1 MKNKILIRLYIV
13 EIDQHYDIFVP
24 TNEYIGK
31 LIKLIVS
38 SAFELSDIESKKEEY
53 YLLNPD
59 TGEVYSNSDILRN
72 SNIKNAKKI
81 YLI

>member
-13 EIDQHYDIFVP
+13 EIDQHFDIFVP

-31 LIKLIVS
+31 LIRLIVS
-38 SAFELSDIESKKEEY
+38 SAFELSDIESKKEDY

-59 TGEVYSNSDILRN
+59 TGEVYNNNDILRD

>member
-53 YLLNPD
+53 YMLNPD
-59 TGEVYSNSDILRN
+59 TGEVYNNNDILRD

>member
-13 EIDQHYDIFVP
+13 EIDEHFDIFVP

-38 SAFELSDIESKKEEY
+38 SAFELSDIESKKEDY

-59 TGEVYSNSDILRN
+59 TGEVYNNNDILRD